1 MLTLKDIHWQL
12 PDREEILK
20 GISFSL
26 EPGKL
31 KVITGP
37 NGSGKTS
44 LAKIIAGLET
54 PTSGIIDMD
63 GTDITGWDI
72 TERAKAGIGFAF
84 QQPVSFKGLTV
95 RNLLEIAAGRHLDED
110 TLCYIFEH
118 VGLCFGEYIDRHMD
132 DKLSGGERKRIEI
145 ATVLAR
151 DAKYL
156 VFDEPEAGI
165 DLWSFSNLI
174 NTFQRLK
181 ETGKHAMMVISHQER
196 ILEIADEI
204 IVVADGQ
211 VRTSGTSDILPQL
224 LADEKGPWCPLRKDV

>member
-1 MLTLKDIHWQL
+1 MLTLKDIHWTL
-12 PDREEILK
+12 PGGEEILK

-26 EPGKL
+26 EPGKM

-44 LAKIIAGLET
+44 LAKIIAGLEV
-54 PTSGIIDMD
+54 PTSGIINMDDTPITDWDM
-63 GTDITGWDI
+63 TK
-72 TERAKAGIGFAF
+72 RAQNGIAFAF

-95 RNLLEIAAGRHLDED
+95 RNLLEIAAGRELDED
-110 TLCYIFEH
+110 SLCFIFEH
-118 VGLCFGEYIDRHMD
+118 VGLCYGEYCDRHMD

-181 ETGKHAMMVISHQER
+181 ETGKHSILVISHQER

-204 IVVADGQ
+204 IVVADGK
-211 VRTSGTSDILPQL
+211 VRTSGTADILPQL
-224 LADEKGPWCPLRKDV
+224 LSDEKGPWCPLRKDV

>member
-12 PDREEILK
+12 NGGEEILK

-54 PTSGIIDMD
+54 PTAGTIEMD
-63 GTDITGWDI
+63 GKDITNWDI
-72 TERAKAGIGFAF
+72 TQRAKEGIAFAF

-95 RNLLEIAAGRHLDED
+95 RNLLEIAAGRTLDED
-110 TLCYIFEH
+110 SLCYIFEH
-118 VGLCFGEYIDRHMD
+118 VGLCYGDYCDRHMD

-151 DAKYL
+151 NAKYL

-174 NTFQRLK
+174 DTFQRLK
-181 ETGKHAMMVISHQER
+181 ENGTHGMMVISHQER

-204 IVVADGQ
+204 IVIADGK
-211 VRTSGTSDILPQL
+211 VRTSGTSAILSEL
-224 LADEKGPWCPLRKDV
+224 LSDEKGPWCPLRKDV

>member
-12 PDREEILK
+12 PGGEEILK

-54 PTSGIIDMD
+54 PTSGTIDMD

-95 RNLLEIAAGRHLDED
+95 RNLLEIAAGSR
-110 TLCYIFEH
+110 
-118 VGLCFGEYIDRHMD
+118 
-132 DKLSGGERKRIEI
+132 
-145 ATVLAR
+145 
-151 DAKYL
+151 
-156 VFDEPEAGI
+156 
-165 DLWSFSNLI
+165 
-174 NTFQRLK
+174 
-181 ETGKHAMMVISHQER
+181 
-196 ILEIADEI
+196 
-204 IVVADGQ
+204 
-211 VRTSGTSDILPQL
+211 
-224 LADEKGPWCPLRKDV
+224 